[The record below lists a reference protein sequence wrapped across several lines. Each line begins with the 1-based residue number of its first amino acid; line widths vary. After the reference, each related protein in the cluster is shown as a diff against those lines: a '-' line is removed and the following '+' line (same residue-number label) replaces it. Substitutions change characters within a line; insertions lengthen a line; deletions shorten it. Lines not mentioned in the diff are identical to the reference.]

1 MIKRLRLK
9 FVCINMAIVTLM
21 LCVMFGM
28 TLNMTKDHL
37 AQEGL
42 RMLREMH
49 MPEKEKK
56 GEKPEENAEKRPA
69 EDKEKKEKPGDKH
82 DAHLP
87 TFTLRYEQSGALW
100 ASGSDIFDLTDTAYL
115 QGILDAAIA
124 TGAESGELET
134 YALRFLRLN
143 DSSEGYIFA
152 DISSEN
158 LTTENLLRDCLLIG
172 TIAFVSFLGISI
184 FLSFWAI
191 KPVERAWTQQRQF
204 VGDASHELK
213 TPLTVIMTNAELLRD
228 ASSDEEKREN
238 CVENIHRMSLQ
249 MRSLIEELLTMA
261 RAEDVQRVNMQSV
274 ELSEILD
281 DAVLQFEPLFYERG
295 LTLQTEIGKNL
306 RLQGDA
312 TLLSRLADVL
322 LDNAQKYSLP
332 GEVRLS
338 LKKHGCYA
346 HLRICNPAEE
356 ISEEALE
363 HLFERFYRI
372 DKARSST
379 GSYGLGLSIAD
390 SIVRR
395 HGGSIR
401 AEYTDGR
408 LAFHVKLPLR

>member
-37 AQEGL
+37 EQEGL

-56 GEKPEENAEKRPA
+56 GEKPEENTDKRPM
-69 EDKEKKEKPGDKH
+69 DKKEEHPDDKH
-82 DAHLP
+82 GARLP
-87 TFTLRYEQSGALW
+87 TFMLRYEPSGALW
-100 ASGSDIFDLTDTAYL
+100 VSGSDAFDLTDTVYL
-115 QGILDAAIA
+115 QSVLDAAIA
-124 TGAESGELET
+124 TGAESGELE
-134 YALRFLRLN
+134 AHSLRFLRLN
-143 DSSEGYIFA
+143 DVQGGYIFA
-152 DISSEN
+152 DISSER
-158 LTTENLLRDCLLIG
+158 TTMQNLLRDCMIIG
-172 TIAFVSFLGISI
+172 IIAFVSFLGISV

-213 TPLTVIMTNAELLRD
+213 TPLTVIMTNAEMLRE
-228 ASSDEEKREN
+228 APSEGKREQ
-238 CVENIHRMSLQ
+238 CAENIHRMSLQ
-249 MRSLIEELLTMA
+249 MRSLIEELLTLA

-295 LTLQTEIGKNL
+295 LTLQAEIAENL
-306 RLQGDA
+306 RVHGDA
-312 TLLSRLADVL
+312 TLLGRLVEVL

-338 LKKHGCYA
+338 LKKHGCHA
-346 HLRICNPAEE
+346 HLRICNPAEA
-356 ISEEALE
+356 ISEEELA
-363 HLFERFYRI
+363 HLFERFYRV
-372 DKARSST
+372 DKARSTT

-390 SIVRR
+390 GITRR

-401 AEYTDGR
+401 AEYADGR